1 MRHAAERS
9 KVVTEDREEIIGDG
23 EKMLQKT
30 ERGRRAWG
38 WGEERVWEL
47 WRKGIY

>member
-1 MRHAAERS
+1 MRHAAERAS
-9 KVVTEDREEIIGDG
+9 SYRRQEEIIGDG

-30 ERGRRAWG
+30 ERGHGNRG
-38 WGEERVWEL
+38 GEEERVWEL